1 MPLASFNTVVF
12 SCHRNTKVLVLLLHR
27 LLSRDATAFRMEEAL
42 KQTRP
47 RWRPQLCQSFYL
59 EDHPNQEI

>member
-1 MPLASFNTVVF
+1 MQLASFKIVVF
-12 SCHRNTKVLVLLLHR
+12 SCHRNTKVPVLLLHR
-27 LLSRDATAFRMEEAL
+27 LLFRDPTAFRMEEAL

-47 RWRPQLCQSFYL
+47 RWHPQLYQSFHL